1 MARMLFGT
9 VSGMPLY
16 RRFQSGARLPASAAA
31 VGRAAL
37 LGAAWDAAV
46 LASIVLLSWAAH
58 TWIEVPA
65 RRRWGRRVAARG
77 AAAQGA

>member
-37 LGAAWDAAV
+37 LGAAWEEIISFVEVYQDVV
-46 LASIVLLSWAAH
+46 LVVLVIALIAF
-58 TWIEVPA
+58 VVL
-65 RRRWGRRVAARG
+65 RLRGRFGRAAAR
-77 AAAQGA
+77 